1 MRLLLQQPPA
11 AGESPRF
18 VQLLVQE
25 DLLGGWSL
33 LRESGHMGS
42 RSQSKREQFPD
53 RDSAIAAFENARDAQ
68 VRRGF
73 RVMFAQGETQK
84 AAE

>member
-1 MRLLLQQPPA
+1 M
-11 AGESPRF
+11 
-18 VQLLVQE
+18 QLIGAPVKAYGTVSDSQSLAYEVN
-25 DLLGGWSL
+25 LAL

-53 RDSAIAAFENARDAQ
+53 RDSAIAAFENARDVQ

-73 RVMFAQGETQK
+73 RVMFAQGESQK